1 MIHKFLDPRVQGLL
15 RRVTGFNLEKVFTPK
30 PIKKLSAPKY
40 LFLTD
45 EDYNRT
51 LENCKQKA
59 QYYLRMPPV
68 MEPTDPEKIEVLE
81 KDEKLQGYVDV
92 HGHSNFNL
100 VFVDISPG
108 GKDRVGAQSSRKN
121 GDTCSRSCYG

>member
-1 MIHKFLDPRVQGLL
+1 MINKFLDPRVQRLL
-15 RRVTGFNLEKVFTPK
+15 KNITGFNLEKVFTAK

-51 LENCKQKA
+51 IENCKQKA

-68 MEPTDPEKIEVLE
+68 MDPADEEKVEILE
-81 KDEKLQGYVDV
+81 KDEKLQGYIDKY
-92 HGHSNFNL
+92 GHSNFNL
-100 VFVDISPG
+100 VFTDISP
-108 GKDRVGAQSSRKN
+108 KSKNRVSKFGILK
-121 GDTCSRSCYG
+121 YYK